1 MCRKN
6 VIILFFVLLLSGCG
20 GKEIPELQNFQGETV
35 ATLQT
40 PFSQTNQIFVT
51 DDMLAVQDSGETPQ
65 PTQFSA
71 ILAPEDESEMI
82 AVPSQTIE
90 NPSEPQPPKLTPLAS
105 ATLQFNLTSTPSPGI
120 FTWEGNWNIWYQNS
134 NGDYTSAVM
143 NVQITGDRLSATAD
157 LNGSNY
163 TFNGEIS
170 PDSSEVTGKW
180 QASENDGSFWWQMI
194 SSTTFVGSSGSRF
207 GFCGERD
214 SDNRPASCRRT
225 PPN

>member
-1 MCRKN
+1 MCRKI
-6 VIILFFVLLLSGCG
+6 VTILFIVLLLSGCG
-20 GKEIPELQNFQGETV
+20 GKEVPELQSFQGETV

-51 DDMLAVQDSGETPQ
+51 DDMLAVQGSGETPE
-65 PTQFSA
+65 PTHLSA
-71 ILAPEDESEMI
+71 ILAPEDEPGMES
-82 AVPSQTIE
+82 VPSQTIE
-90 NPSEPQPPKLTPLAS
+90 NPSEPQPPKSTPLAS
-105 ATLQFNLTSTPSPGI
+105 ATLQLKVTSTPSLGI
-120 FTWEGNWNIWYQNS
+120 FVWEGNWNIWYQNS
-134 NGDYTSAVM
+134 NGDYSSAVM